1 MDLDP
6 PAPASSRG
14 QKISMILIF
23 APLIDQISV
32 PVLGGVVVSLVDA
45 YTECKYGGPLGR
57 PGTSSVEARLVSPQ
71 RGFSLFVLIV
81 TLWLRVL

>member
-1 MDLDP
+1 MDLNP

-32 PVLGGVVVSLVDA
+32 SVLGGVVVSLVDA
-45 YTECKYGGPLGR
+45 
-57 PGTSSVEARLVSPQ
+57 
-71 RGFSLFVLIV
+71 
-81 TLWLRVL
+81 

>member
-6 PAPASSRG
+6 QAPASSRG
-14 QKISMILIF
+14 QKILMISIF

-45 YTECKYGGPLGR
+45 
-57 PGTSSVEARLVSPQ
+57 
-71 RGFSLFVLIV
+71 
-81 TLWLRVL
+81 

>member
-1 MDLDP
+1 MVCLLVATFYRCHSGFGPPMDLDP

-45 YTECKYGGPLGR
+45 
-57 PGTSSVEARLVSPQ
+57 
-71 RGFSLFVLIV
+71 
-81 TLWLRVL
+81 